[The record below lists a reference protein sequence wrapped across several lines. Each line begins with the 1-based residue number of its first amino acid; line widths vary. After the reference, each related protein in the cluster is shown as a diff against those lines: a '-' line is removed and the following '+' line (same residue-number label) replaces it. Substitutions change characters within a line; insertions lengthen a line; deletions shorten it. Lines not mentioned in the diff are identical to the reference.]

1 MTTVPLK
8 FILFNSDL
16 IESTAALS
24 AAILSFLPTKY
35 DEARAAFDVTL
46 IN

>member
-1 MTTVPLK
+1 M

-35 DEARAAFDVTL
+35 EEDKAALEVTL